1 MRPINAVLRV
11 GRKLLAD
18 VKELFRNPLSG
29 PHREEMVN
37 AQREIILSRT
47 VVLIWISVVV
57 MPTTLGGFTFFAA
70 PEHLA
75 EVMAIVSV
83 AVVLVLV
90 HRAAV
95 VRGLFHKHYHLAML
109 LLVGGIFGPTGAA
122 VLEITRGS
130 RENLFFAFFLIFF
143 AFTSLFPASA
153 RWILATSGCL
163 IASRAGVEFLSN
175 GAIEL
180 SGRAMSDM
188 IYLLELTFIGLVL
201 NRVVSRLF
209 FGERLAQVELALA
222 NDGLR
227 EMDRTKTEFFSNIS
241 HELRTPLTLIV
252 TPISH
257 ILHNRDDLDPEVHD
271 VLTGARGNANR
282 LLKMVNMLLDFSRVE
297 AGHVEMHLSDMEVA
311 DILEYSA
318 SLFRGTCA
326 QRGLELR
333 LACGTPELRV
343 ACDIDKLEQILV
355 NLIGNAMK
363 FTPEGGSITL
373 ASEDRGDMFVIS
385 VRDTGIGIPES
396 QQSVVFQR
404 FGQVESA
411 QRHQATRGTGIGLA
425 IVQEYAN
432 VMGGSVSLES
442 TEGFGSTFS
451 VHLPKRPPQV
461 ERQAAK
467 PSRRTPLVQ
476 SVQQLAV
483 ADLNRETHENPLVI
497 PNPNSSAPWVLVVD
511 DNPSLVRLVSDILAP
526 DYNIYTASSGEAA
539 LERMAQSKVDLV
551 VSDVMMP
558 GISGLE
564 LCRRIKSS
572 PETNLVPVVLLT
584 ARGGRSSKIEGLDTG
599 ANDYIGK
606 PFDPEELRARV
617 RNLFDRER
625 LIQKIRDKSG
635 ELQEALQAIHKE
647 KEKLVASEKLRTLG
661 DLAAGI
667 FHELH
672 NYMNMIYNGAVP
684 LIDLVEMI
692 RDEPDEITPEDF
704 AEIIDLAKLMVEAS
718 EASLAITGELKA
730 YAHQGANE
738 QRPMDMNDVIR
749 SSVRMFGK
757 LRNDANI
764 VLELTDAPLPIDCV
778 PSRLLMVYTNLTKNA
793 FEAME
798 DGGTVTISSER
809 SGDRLEVRVRDEGPG
824 VPESFRADLFAPF
837 KTTKSQG
844 KGLGLGLSLARK
856 VVFDL
861 GGELR
866 YDDTYT
872 DGAQFIFDVPLAL
885 STEERESEA
894 KVA

>member
-1 MRPINAVLRV
+1 MRPIDSVQRV
-11 GRKLLAD
+11 GRKLLSD
-18 VKELFRNPLSG
+18 TKEFFRNPVSG
-29 PHREEMVN
+29 PHREELVN

-75 EVMAIVSV
+75 EVMAIVGV

-122 VLEITRGS
+122 VLELTRGS

-163 IASRAGVEFLSN
+163 IASRAGVEFLAN
-175 GAIEL
+175 GAIDL
-180 SGRAMSDM
+180 SARAVSDM

-333 LACGTPELRV
+333 LACGTPDLRV

-373 ASEDRGDMFVIS
+373 ASEDRGDTFVIS

-396 QQSVVFQR
+396 QQAVVFQR

-442 TEGFGSTFS
+442 AEGFGSTFS

-461 ERQAAK
+461 ERSAAK
-467 PSRRTPLVQ
+467 PARRTPLVQ

-497 PNPNSSAPWVLVVD
+497 PNADAAAPWVLVVD

-526 DYNIYTASSGEAA
+526 DYNIYTAPSGEAA
-539 LERMAQSKVDLV
+539 LERMAESKVDLV

-625 LIQKIRDKSG
+625 LIQKIRDKSD

-684 LIDLVEMI
+684 LIDLVELI
-692 RDEPDEITPEDF
+692 RDEPDETTPEDF

-738 QRPMDMNDVIR
+738 QRRMDMNDVIR

-764 VLELTDAPLPIDCV
+764 ELELTDAPLPIDCV

-793 FEAME
+793 FEAMG
-798 DGGTVTISSER
+798 DGGTVTIRSER
-809 SGDRLEVRVRDEGPG
+809 VGDRLEVRVRDEGPG
-824 VPESFRADLFAPF
+824 VPASFRADLFAPF

-866 YDDTYT
+866 YDDDYT

-885 STEERESEA
+885 SSEEREAEA